1 VSTCPLVPRF
11 FGLTPSDREAILEQ
25 HYFLVRR
32 LGMTYTEARE
42 MPIMYRE
49 WFINRFIRE
58 NEERSTTHARTANEA
73 AASIDR
79 AATIARAF
87 NR

>member
-1 VSTCPLVPRF
+1 
-11 FGLTPSDREAILEQ
+11 
-25 HYFLVRR
+25 
-32 LGMTYTEARE
+32 MTYTEARE

-79 AATIARAF
+79 AAPIARAF